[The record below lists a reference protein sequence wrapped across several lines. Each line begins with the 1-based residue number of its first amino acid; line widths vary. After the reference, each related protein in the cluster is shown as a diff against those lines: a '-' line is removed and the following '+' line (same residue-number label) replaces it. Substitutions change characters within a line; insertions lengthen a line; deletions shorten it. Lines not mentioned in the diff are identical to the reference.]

1 MISSRH
7 IEVFYHVYNEGS
19 LTRAAKVLNVSQP
32 LVSKTLAYAEH
43 KLNLKLFV
51 RHARRLSST
60 PEADILFKHAA
71 EVNHQISKFNNIAQN
86 LVTEPSR
93 IINIGCTP
101 SLGLGLLPN
110 LINKY
115 LMLNPETKFNI
126 VNLQSLELEDQ
137 LKELT
142 FDMVI
147 CFNPSDSELF
157 TKTILHSGKLVLIA
171 SKKNPP
177 REGIYKLSN
186 IKKEPF
192 IKIKNLKTNAAQ
204 NNLDEVLAGEGI
216 AVNWIAETETIQVA
230 KAMVEKGSGYSII
243 DDFSANIYGDG
254 ISIHEIQPDIGYQI
268 CMVSNKEKPLSVGAS
283 SFIQYLEKL
292 AGNFE
297 KLISN

>member
-43 KLNLKLFV
+43 KLKLKLFV
-51 RHARRLSST
+51 RHSRRLSPT

-71 EVNHQISKFNNIAQN
+71 DVNQQISKFNNIAEN
-86 LVTEPSR
+86 LVSDPSS

-110 LINKY
+110 LLNKY
-115 LMLNPETKFNI
+115 LKVNPGTKFNI
-126 VNLQSLELEDQ
+126 VNLQSLDLEDQ

-142 FDMVI
+142 FDLVI
-147 CFNPSDSELF
+147 CFNPNDSDLF
-157 TKTILHSGKLVLIA
+157 KMTLLHSGKLVLIS
-171 SKKNPP
+171 SKENSPQEAIF
-177 REGIYKLSN
+177 RLAGIQDQ
-186 IKKEPF
+186 PF

-204 NNLDEVLAGEGI
+204 NNLDDVLKKEGV

-230 KAMVEKGSGYSII
+230 KAMVEKGSGYAII
-243 DDFSANIYGDG
+243 DDFSAAINGDK
-254 ISIHEIQPDIGYQI
+254 ISINEIEPAIGYQI
-268 CMVSNKEKPLSVGAS
+268 CMVSNKEKPLSVSAQ
-283 SFIQYLEKL
+283 SFINFLEKL
-292 AGNFE
+292 PG
-297 KLISN
+297 KLDQIV